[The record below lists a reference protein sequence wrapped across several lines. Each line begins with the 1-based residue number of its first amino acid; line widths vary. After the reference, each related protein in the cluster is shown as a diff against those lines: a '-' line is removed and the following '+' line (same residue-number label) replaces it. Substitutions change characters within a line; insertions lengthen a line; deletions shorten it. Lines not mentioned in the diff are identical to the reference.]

1 MLSVI
6 LTILKIIGI
15 ILLVIL
21 GLVLTALLIVLFVPV
36 RYKAEGIFAR
46 TDEGFKEEM
55 QVRVT
60 WLMHILSVTFNLK
73 DMEPELAIRVFG
85 RKLSAGGDKAV
96 PKKHKP
102 VKSEYESKKRMKTPR
117 DSQEEK
123 EACGQEKMYIYDCH
137 KEDKPQNTSDSKEG
151 VKNDNIGAESKK
163 AVKNV
168 SLGNKDI
175 DKKEKKSIK
184 EKLIG
189 LLNRINAIC
198 EKIKNISAIKDSFIE
213 YLRQEE
219 AKLAIRGLKDIL
231 LKVLKHI
238 LPQKLHAKLKFGF
251 EDPATTGKILGVAS
265 VLYGVYG
272 DNLELEPDFDNVIL
286 EGEYKLKGRI
296 RTFTLL
302 IAALKIYFNKWLR
315 EFIAFSKETVKNI

>member
-21 GLVLTALLIVLFVPV
+21 GLVLTALLIVLFVPL
-36 RYKAEGIFAR
+36 RYKAEGIFAK
-46 TDEGFKEEM
+46 TDEGFKEVM

-96 PKKHKP
+96 PKQHKS
-102 VKSEYESKKRMKTPR
+102 VKSEYKSKKRVELAGDSQNVKEAARQEKRDINDSTQEDKSQNTT
-117 DSQEEK
+117 DSQEK
-123 EACGQEKMYIYDCH
+123 IK
-137 KEDKPQNTSDSKEG
+137 T
-151 VKNDNIGAESKK
+151 DNIGAEAKRVVKEVSKEK
-163 AVKNV
+163 
-168 SLGNKDI
+168 KDI
-175 DKKEKKSIK
+175 DIK
-184 EKLIG
+184 EKRTIKEKVIG
-189 LLNRINAIC
+189 FLNKINAIC
-198 EKIKNISAIKDSFIE
+198 EKIKNIRAVKDSFVE
-213 YLRQEE
+213 YLRQDE
-219 AKLAIRGLKDIL
+219 AKLAIRGLKGIL

-238 LPQKLHAKLKFGF
+238 LPQKLHAKVKFGF

-272 DNLELEPDFDNVIL
+272 EKLELEPDFENVIL

-296 RTFTLL
+296 RAFNLL